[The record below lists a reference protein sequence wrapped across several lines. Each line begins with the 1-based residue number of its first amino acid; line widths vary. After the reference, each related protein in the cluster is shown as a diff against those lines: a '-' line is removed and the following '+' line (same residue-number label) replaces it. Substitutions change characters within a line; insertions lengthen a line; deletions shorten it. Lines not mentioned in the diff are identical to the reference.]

1 MLVPQAHFCRL
12 LGRDEA
18 GSPPVL
24 SRRSLWLL
32 IRKATVTT
40 VNFYC
45 AFKPLPS
52 FSLDVTGVGTSPC
65 SHVDTITHDGA
76 PASRGGLGTRRRPL
90 ALLRL
95 LPGDSTVATW
105 CGCPVP

>member
-1 MLVPQAHFCRL
+1 MSLVWGL
-12 LGRDEA
+12 LL
-18 GSPPVL
+18 V
-24 SRRSLWLL
+24 
-32 IRKATVTT
+32 
-40 VNFYC
+40 
-45 AFKPLPS
+45 
-52 FSLDVTGVGTSPC
+52 
-65 SHVDTITHDGA
+65 HVDTITHDGA